1 MPRLFW
7 PALLALALLS
17 ACTVPQEPTTT
28 AGKPELG
35 LRPVAFAALPGWA
48 QGDPAQAMPAFLQTC
63 ARLVA
68 MTPDQ
73 KLGGAGTAA
82 ALGGTPAA
90 WRASCEAAPAV
101 PQGDSA
107 AARSFFETWFQPYA
121 VSNAATGGA
130 SGLFTGYYEPEV
142 AGSRS
147 PGGRYTTPLLGK
159 PDDLVQVDLGQF
171 APDLKGRTIAGRVD
185 GRTFVPYYDRA
196 QIEAGA
202 LAHDRLGL
210 LWLAD
215 PIDAFVLQIQGSGRV
230 RLPDGHVVRVSYA
243 AQNGRPYVPLGRV
256 LAQDG
261 DIPLKQVSMQSIRAW
276 LAAHPDQAAAMMDQ
290 NPSYVFFRELDGLPD
305 DQGPPGALGAPLT
318 PGRSIAVDRHFLPLG
333 APVFVA
339 TTDPLTHAPI
349 RRLMQ
354 AQDLGGAITG
364 PVRADI
370 FWGWGPDAEARAGLM
385 KSQGTDYVLLPRPAQ
400 RVASPAPAP

>member
-1 MPRLFW
+1 MRRLAW
-7 PALLALALLS
+7 PALLALAVLS
-17 ACTVPQEPTTT
+17 GCVAPPPTTT
-28 AGKPELG
+28 AGKATLG
-35 LRPVAFAALPGWA
+35 LHPVAFAALPGWA
-48 QGDPAQAMPAFLQTC
+48 QDDAAQALPAFEASC
-63 ARLVA
+63 ATMAA
-68 MTPDQ
+68 MAPDQ
-73 KLGGAGTAA
+73 KLGGAGEAA

-90 WRASCEAAPAV
+90 WRPACDAAQAV
-101 PQGDSA
+101 PAGNTA
-107 AARSFFETWFQPYA
+107 AARGFFEQWFQPYA
-121 VSNAATGGA
+121 VSDASSGSAT
-130 SGLFTGYYEPEV
+130 GLFTGYYEPEV

-147 PGGRYTTPLLGK
+147 PGVGYTVPLLGK
-159 PDDLVQVDLGQF
+159 PDDLVEVDLGQF
-171 APDLKGRTIAGRVD
+171 APDLKGRSISGRVD
-185 GRTFVPYYDRA
+185 GDTFVPYYDRA

-202 LAHDRLGL
+202 LSSRRLGL

-256 LAQDG
+256 LARAG
-261 DIPLKQVSMQSIRAW
+261 DIPLQQVSMQSIRAW
-276 LAAHPDQAAAMMDQ
+276 LVAHPDQAAAMMDQ

-339 TTDPLTHAPI
+339 TTDPVTHAPI

-364 PVRADI
+364 PVRADV
-370 FWGWGPDAEARAGLM
+370 FWGWGSDAEARAGLM
-385 KSQGTDYVLLPRPAQ
+385 KQPGTDYVLLPRPA
-400 RVASPAPAP
+400 RVASLP